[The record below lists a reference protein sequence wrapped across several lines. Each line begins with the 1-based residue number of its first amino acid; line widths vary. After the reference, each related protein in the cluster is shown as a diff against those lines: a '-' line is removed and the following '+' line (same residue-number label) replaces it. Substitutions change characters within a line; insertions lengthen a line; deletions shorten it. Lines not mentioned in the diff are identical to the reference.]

1 MENFQTGNWVT
12 LPSNMTLE
20 NSLPYGSSR
29 WGMGCEGLSQGHKAG
44 QEDSE
49 LPNLG
54 HRQLHLPV
62 LVGKSLS
69 DFSRNGLC

>member
-1 MENFQTGNWVT
+1 
-12 LPSNMTLE
+12 
-20 NSLPYGSSR
+20 
-29 WGMGCEGLSQGHKAG
+29 MGCEGLSQGHKAG

-69 DFSRNGLC
+69 DFTVHRSPVPTLPVTASHARCIGERGSPRSRFLAA